1 MTKEHFLLVAGE
13 RTWQKTGT
21 ETSVLEDGDFFRIRA
36 IIAKADEESGRK
48 VKVAMFHTHPCGFEN
63 FSQADMDT
71 MTGLRL
77 GLDRDFLSVVVL
89 PVRLLSAYVWL
100 AGGTVKIYTSFD
112 LMDFARVL
120 NRWFISWSFRKHIK
134 ELRRLTYGT

>member
-13 RTWQKTGT
+13 RTWHKAGT
-21 ETSVLEDGDFFRIRA
+21 ETSVLEDGDFFKIRNV
-36 IIAKADEESGRK
+36 ISQADRESGRR
-48 VKVAMFHTHPCGFEN
+48 VKLAMFHTHPRGVEN

-89 PVRLLSAYVWL
+89 PGTILSAYVWL
-100 AGGTVKIYTSFD
+100 AEKKVGIYTSFD
-112 LMDFARVL
+112 LLDFARVL

-134 ELRRLTYGT
+134 ELRRLTYGA